1 MYNFDT
7 NVLTIFA
14 LFFVILVAKSIFFLL
29 LLLLN
34 HAGLTSSRAP
44 DLFLGSGEKLF
55 EVFLTDN
62 VVVARVFSLSMR
74 D

>member
-7 NVLTIFA
+7 NVLIIFA
-14 LFFVILVAKSIFFLL
+14 LFFVILVAKSIFFL